1 MKLNDY
7 NIINSVYN
15 LCPFNQQLYII
26 DLKLD
31 VFGPNEDFYYSTL
44 PFLVKNIR
52 RGMTIIAF
60 AEQLNEK

>member
-1 MKLNDY
+1 M
-7 NIINSVYN
+7 
-15 LCPFNQQLYII
+15 I

>member
-1 MKLNDY
+1 MKFNDY
-7 NIINSVYN
+7 NIINSVYSQ
-15 LCPFNQQLYII
+15 CPFNHQLYII